1 MIIAHRGSDGV
12 HKENSK
18 DAIINSLGK
27 YYVDGVEF
35 DIRLTR
41 DLKFIIN
48 HDPVYKNHFISET
61 NMCDLK
67 RIGLDSLEDVLDLI
81 NSKKVIMIEV
91 KTDGKNIKSLSKRL
105 YKILKRYS
113 LNFYICSFNYDF
125 IKYFSGRYRFK
136 SGLII
141 GMLLNVKRMKNN
153 FDFNSISYK
162 YKGKILSKE
171 TFRWTIN
178 DPSKIVSSDEN
189 IITDSPKLIYDYLK
203 SL

>member
-1 MIIAHRGSDGV
+1 MIIAHRGCDGI
-12 HKENSK
+12 HRENSK
-18 DAIINSLGK
+18 DAIINSLSK
-27 YYVDGVEF
+27 SYIDGVEF
-35 DIRLTR
+35 DVRLTR
-41 DLKFIIN
+41 DGNFIIN

-67 RIGLDSLEDVLDLI
+67 KIGLDSLEDVLDI
-81 NSKKVIMIEV
+81 IRSKKVIMIEV
-91 KTDGKNIKSLSKRL
+91 KTDGKNIFFLSKRL

-113 LNFYICSFNYDF
+113 LNIYICSFNYEF
-125 IKYFSGRYRFK
+125 IKYYSDRYKFK

-141 GMLLNVKRMKNN
+141 GKVLNVKRMNNN

-162 YKGKILSKE
+162 YKGEIPFKE

-178 DPSKIVSSDEN
+178 DPSKIVSSEEN